1 MENLRIT
8 LIQTSL
14 YWEDK
19 VANLRQFDQKLAPLT
34 GQTDL
39 VILPEMFT
47 TGFSMRA
54 AALAEGMQDQTMQW
68 LSEKANDTQAVITG
82 SFIAEENGKFFNR
95 LVWMRPNGSYE
106 TYDKRHLF
114 TYAKEH
120 HHYTAGKEHLLVEL
134 KGWKILPLVCYDLR
148 FPVWSRNVQDYD
160 LLIYVA
166 NFPERRSHAWKS
178 LLVARAI
185 ENLAY
190 TIGVNRVGNDGND
203 IYYSGDSVVLDFAGQ
218 NLYQISH
225 VEDVFT
231 TTLSYQALQEF
242 RQRFAFLNDRDH
254 FNLQNC

>member
-1 MENLRIT
+1 MKNLRIT
-8 LIQTSL
+8 LVQTSL

-19 VANLRQFDQKLAPLT
+19 VANLRQFDQMLTPLA

-47 TGFSMRA
+47 TGFSMNA
-54 AALAEGMQDQTMQW
+54 AALAEDMQGQTMQW
-68 LSEKANDTQAVITG
+68 LARKALDIQAVIAG
-82 SFIAEENGKFFNR
+82 SFIAKENEKFFNR
-95 LVWMRPNGSYE
+95 LVWMRPDGSYE

-114 TYAKEH
+114 TYAREH
-120 HHYTAGKEHLLVEL
+120 HYYTAGKEHLLVEL

-185 ENLAY
+185 ENLTY

-203 IYYSGDSVVLDFAGQ
+203 IYYSGDSVLLDFAGQ
-218 NLYQISH
+218 SLYQISH